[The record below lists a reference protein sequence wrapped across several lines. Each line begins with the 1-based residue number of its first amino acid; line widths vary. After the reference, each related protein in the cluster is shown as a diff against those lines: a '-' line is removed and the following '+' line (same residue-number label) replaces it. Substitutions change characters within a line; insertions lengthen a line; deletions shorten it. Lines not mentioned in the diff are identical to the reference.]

1 MELYSP
7 EWHGESEFYYCGDK
21 DKNVNDET
29 SSNMNMSMKSP
40 YHTVR
45 KTSIGH
51 LLHADIPSNYVA
63 QLSGPKNLKS
73 GFLQINFSNSTAQ
86 NVSHH
91 CFCFWSDFMYDFKHC
106 WHFDCQ
112 MVFSTENPYQM

>member
-40 YHTVR
+40 T
-45 KTSIGH
+45 T
-51 LLHADIPSNYVA
+51 
-63 QLSGPKNLKS
+63 Q
-73 GFLQINFSNSTAQ
+73 
-86 NVSHH
+86 
-91 CFCFWSDFMYDFKHC
+91 
-106 WHFDCQ
+106 
-112 MVFSTENPYQM
+112 